1 MEYDPTRPPMREQ
14 ANFEKYFDVEMLSM
28 AMEGYAN
35 RRDAAVLRKRALLF
49 FVEFSQKERDVFIP
63 YLALSYFDRFS
74 SREALQVYELEL
86 NVVCCLFL
94 ASKMRNNSFSVH
106 LFLTSM
112 PNLNINK
119 DLILEME
126 ARILNALEWRMCSV
140 TALCFV
146 GYFIQMIPVD
156 MRPSPRIVKEIV
168 IQAAG
173 DIDITQYRPSVIA
186 ASGVFIASSVRFPE
200 RFHECFDSFS
210 SSSRVNMGD
219 LSKCTELIREICRK
233 KHIFGV
239 KSQAREASSSRSN
252 AFHGPG
258 KETVAESSQTMEEIE
273 TRPGNEPVPEITE
286 TIEEVIPRRPGKEPL
301 VENEIS
307 EVIPDELKSEWTQLM
322 EKTGRGGPGQAPTQE
337 ISEITEEPQPQP
349 VSKNENFELKW
360 EIPEITEEPQPQ
372 PDSENEN
379 FELKWISDDDGSKAM
394 EDFFLTISSVAAER
408 GSEPEDTDKHST
420 DIGGRGDRQHSTDSD
435 ARSYNNT
442 SSLFKCCK
450 LV

>member
-1 MEYDPTRPPMREQ
+1 MEYNPTRPPVREQ
-14 ANFEKYFDVEMLSM
+14 ANFEKYFDVETLSM

-49 FVEFSQKERDVFIP
+49 LVEFSQKERDVFIP

-106 LFLTSM
+106 LFLTTM

-146 GYFIQMIPVD
+146 GYFTQMILVD
-156 MRPSPRIVKEIV
+156 IRPSPRIVKEII
-168 IQAAG
+168 IQAAS
-173 DIDITQYRPSVIA
+173 DIDSTRYRPSVIA

-200 RFHECFDSFS
+200 RFHECFDSIS
-210 SSSRVNMGD
+210 SSNRVNMGD
-219 LSKCTELIREICRK
+219 VSKCTELIREICRK
-233 KHIFGV
+233 KHIFG
-239 KSQAREASSSRSN
+239 EAPSSSSST
-252 AFHGPG
+252 FHRPR
-258 KETVAESSQTMEEIE
+258 KEPVAESSQTMEEIE
-273 TRPGNEPVPEITE
+273 TRHGNEPVPEITE
-286 TIEEVIPRRPGKEPL
+286 TIEEVIARRPGKEPL

-307 EVIPDELKSEWTQLM
+307 EGISEELKSEWVQLM
-322 EKTGRGGPGQAPTQE
+322 EEVGRGGPGQAPTQE

-379 FELKWISDDDGSKAM
+379 FELKWIIDDDGSKAM
-394 EDFFLTISSVAAER
+394 DDFFLTISSVATER
-408 GSEPEDTDKHST
+408 GSEPEDTDRHST
-420 DIGGRGDRQHSTDSD
+420 EIGGRGDRQHSTDSD
-435 ARSYNNT
+435 ARSYKNT

-450 LV
+450 LL